1 MCTFLKFALILAKA
15 TNKEFLLMTLNYSTQ
30 FQTSRHLIK
39 SFLIFFIFLR
49 KELSWSHQFEFF
61 CLTIFLILQNQAMS
75 QLTTPVILVI
85 TLMEASLL
93 VF

>member
-1 MCTFLKFALILAKA
+1 
-15 TNKEFLLMTLNYSTQ
+15 MTLNYSTQ

-39 SFLIFFIFLR
+39 SFLIVFIFLR
-49 KELSWSHQFEFF
+49 KGLLYQFEFF
-61 CLTIFLILQNQAMS
+61 CLIIFLILQNQAVS
-75 QLTTPVILVI
+75 QLKTPLILVI

>member
-1 MCTFLKFALILAKA
+1 
-15 TNKEFLLMTLNYSTQ
+15 MTLNYSTQ

-39 SFLIFFIFLR
+39 SFLIVFIFLR
-49 KELSWSHQFEFF
+49 KGLSHQFEFF
-61 CLTIFLILQNQAMS
+61 CLIIFLILQNQAMS
-75 QLTTPVILVI
+75 QLTTLVILVI

>member
-49 KELSWSHQFEFF
+49 KELLYQFEFF
-61 CLTIFLILQNQAMS
+61 CLIIFLILQNQAMS
-75 QLTTPVILVI
+75 QLTTLVILVI

>member
-1 MCTFLKFALILAKA
+1 MCTFLLFALILAKG

-49 KELSWSHQFEFF
+49 KELLYQFKFF
-61 CLTIFLILQNQAMS
+61 CLIIFLILQNQAVS
-75 QLTTPVILVI
+75 QLKTPVILVI

>member
-1 MCTFLKFALILAKA
+1 
-15 TNKEFLLMTLNYSTQ
+15 MTLNYSTQ

-49 KELSWSHQFEFF
+49 KELLYQFEFF
-61 CLTIFLILQNQAMS
+61 CLIIFLILQNQAVS

>member
-49 KELSWSHQFEFF
+49 KELLYQFEFF
-61 CLTIFLILQNQAMS
+61 CLIIFLILQNQAVS
-75 QLTTPVILVI
+75 QLKTPVILVI

>member
-1 MCTFLKFALILAKA
+1 
-15 TNKEFLLMTLNYSTQ
+15 MTLNYSTQ

-49 KELSWSHQFEFF
+49 KELLYQFEFF
-61 CLTIFLILQNQAMS
+61 CLIIFLILQNQAVS
-75 QLTTPVILVI
+75 QLKTPVILVI